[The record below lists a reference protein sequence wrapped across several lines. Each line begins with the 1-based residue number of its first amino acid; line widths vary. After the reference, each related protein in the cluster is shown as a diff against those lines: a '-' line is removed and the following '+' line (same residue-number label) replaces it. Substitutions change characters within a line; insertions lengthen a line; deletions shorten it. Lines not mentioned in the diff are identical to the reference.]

1 MLHAIIE
8 SAVISLLTKD
18 FERFSLGLNW
28 EQWFV
33 VHRVGS
39 VILLSVGVIFGLQ
52 QGRLWW
58 RILYVEK
65 HFNLKKK
72 NQLIILDFDHT
83 VFNTTKYVNELK
95 IQMGE
100 KFPPE
105 NVLLGCTHYPLVHH
119 LFVRA
124 LPSSVHVYDQA
135 AMVATSLKDYLL
147 RHLEIDGKI
156 LKDSSRTFVT
166 TGDALE
172 VEKKASAF
180 YGKSVSFEQV
190 KMTF

>member
-1 MLHAIIE
+1 MKNFFYVFCFTILGVLLSFLLHAIIE

-95 IQMGE
+95 RVFE
-100 KFPPE
+100 KDF
-105 NVLLGCTHYPLVHH
+105 G
-119 LFVRA
+119 
-124 LPSSVHVYDQA
+124 
-135 AMVATSLKDYLL
+135 
-147 RHLEIDGKI
+147 IDGQTFTK
-156 LKDSSRTFVT
+156 SRE
-166 TGDALE
+166 E
-172 VEKKASAF
+172 VKKCCE
-180 YGKSVSFEQV
+180 VIDID
-190 KMTF
+190 